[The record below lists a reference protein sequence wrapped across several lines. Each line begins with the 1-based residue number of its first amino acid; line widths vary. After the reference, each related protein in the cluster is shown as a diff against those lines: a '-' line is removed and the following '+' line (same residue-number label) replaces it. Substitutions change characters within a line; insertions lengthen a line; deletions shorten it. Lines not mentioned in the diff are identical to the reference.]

1 MCAFLTLRDKV
12 IKPLLAGVVRPFGRG
27 PKVLAAVDQHYVRLH
42 EELNRTF
49 HRARASL
56 INSEDSDDCLQG
68 PAVGRGAQSGPL
80 VCAACALVAWSSR
93 ALLAIRPTACAERL
107 SRGACRPPPCGDR
120 CSAPHGSRTCRCLC
134 AIGHLRPGGF
144 LINASGFLLIGCA
157 HCFQQNSMTR
167 SAGATDGRN

>member
-107 SRGACRPPPCGDR
+107 SRGACRPPVRGPVLSPTWFAHLPLPVCHRPPTARGFSDKRVRVFVDR
-120 CSAPHGSRTCRCLC
+120 LC
-134 AIGHLRPGGF
+134 TLFPAKFH
-144 LINASGFLLIGCA
+144 
-157 HCFQQNSMTR
+157 
-167 SAGATDGRN
+167 D